1 MRAPPSKPSGV
12 SPSLSSVSERDEI
25 EAMLRRLEE
34 LSRATGNGELRA
46 AYQAAVEG
54 LDAVVYRLTMLRAL
68 GSSKPA
74 PRQVQ
79 TAVTTSPPPTPK
91 GTPAR
96 AVAAR
101 IGVARKRRR

>member
-1 MRAPPSKPSGV
+1 
-12 SPSLSSVSERDEI
+12 VSERDEI

-79 TAVTTSPPPTPK
+79 TAVTTSPPPITPK
-91 GTPAR
+91 GTPAS

>member
-1 MRAPPSKPSGV
+1 
-12 SPSLSSVSERDEI
+12 VSERDEI
-25 EAMLRRLEE
+25 ETMLRPLEE
-34 LSRATGNGELRA
+34 LRRATGNGELRA

-54 LDAVVYRLTMLRAL
+54 LDAVVYRLMMLRAL
-68 GSSKPA
+68 EPPKPA
-74 PRQVQ
+74 RRRVQ
-79 TAVTTSPPPTPK
+79 TAVTPSPPPTPK